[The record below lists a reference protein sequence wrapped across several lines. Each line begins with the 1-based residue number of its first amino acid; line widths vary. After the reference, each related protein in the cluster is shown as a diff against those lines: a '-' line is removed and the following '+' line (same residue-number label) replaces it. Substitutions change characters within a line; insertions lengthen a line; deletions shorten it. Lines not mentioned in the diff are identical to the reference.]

1 MEPFN
6 LISEIK
12 PLVASDHLDNR
23 PRHLP
28 FTMGQLLQG
37 RVEAQHGPRQ
47 FTLNLG
53 GQQLLAESGAQLQ
66 VGQQLKV
73 QVVALTPQVQLQ
85 VVSNDPITSRLSTG
99 VHLLS
104 QQNDL
109 ASQLS
114 TLAKQTY
121 QAPQLS
127 SSAQQTLQAL
137 SNHLTATPAGS
148 PLSSPI
154 SSLIAQGAAFL
165 RSTADTQVTPHL
177 HEMAAVMRQLANVLP
192 EPHRQQATLFAERL
206 TATQSSPG
214 VATGV
219 EATPPTVSVTVADVA
234 PAWTA
239 LLRHL
244 EQLAPTLQPLL
255 QQLPTLF
262 QQAPDLPS
270 TRLVQQLFTWLATIP
285 AAATNAQPSPQFNGQ
300 LQQTWQQL
308 GLNLEQLLIQGKTKE
323 ASQSAKF
330 ALMAFAQQGGIDEE
344 SAAQAHSLVKSIEL
358 YQLVQLRLAP
368 EGTQFLPLPFSFL
381 QQGFILIDTERG
393 KQQSK
398 AQAGNETDTKHL
410 SLHLQLEG
418 LGNLVV
424 DIRQQGEAISLK
436 FQAHNIERAQ
446 FLSSHRQDLE
456 QWLTSG
462 TLQSVQFLAGA
473 EEPAKTLLKRLV
485 QGATGMVDTQA

>member
-23 PRHLP
+23 PRQLP
-28 FTMGQLLQG
+28 FVQGQLLQG

-85 VVSNDPITSRLSTG
+85 VVSNDPITPRLSTG

-137 SNHLTATPAGS
+137 SNHLTATPAVS

-154 SSLIAQGAAFL
+154 SSLITQGAAFL
-165 RSTADTQVTPHL
+165 RSTADTQANTHL
-177 HEMAAVMRQLANVLP
+177 PEMVAMMRQLVNVLP
-192 EPHRQQATLFAERL
+192 EPHRQQAALFVERL
-206 TATQSSPG
+206 TATLSSPG

-219 EATPPTVSVTVADVA
+219 ETTPPTVSATVADVA
-234 PAWTA
+234 PTWTA

-262 QQAPDLPS
+262 QQAPDLPA

-285 AAATNAQPSPQFNGQ
+285 ASTTNAQPSPQFSGQ
-300 LQQTWQQL
+300 LQQTWQQM

-330 ALMAFAQQGGIDEE
+330 ALMEFAQQGGIDEK
-344 SAAQAHSLVKSIEL
+344 STAQAHSLVKSIEL

-381 QQGFILIDTERG
+381 QQGFVLIDTERG

-398 AQAGNETDTKHL
+398 AQAGNEADTQHL